1 MVIRKAKRM
10 KTKKRRQVMLAQ
22 ETGYKRKL
30 VSIKKLNQKLIKI
43 QSEMILLDNT
53 RAKLL
58 KNIQKLVS

>member
-1 MVIRKAKRM
+1 
-10 KTKKRRQVMLAQ
+10 MLAQ

-43 QSEMILLDNT
+43 QSEMILLENT